1 MHKKDIMSGYACLE
15 CRKVFKKH
23 KYVQDKR
30 GKWEALEY
38 DVVCPQCS
46 GKMYETGTAFKAPK
60 MDDVKA
66 WKKLQPLFEGGYKF
80 YPDFGNPFLE
90 PEVVKQ
96 KKKEMPESIFRKQAR
111 KRK

>member
-1 MHKKDIMSGYACLE
+1 MGSFGIRCRLSAMFRKD
-15 CRKVFKKH
+15 V
-23 KYVQDKR
+23 
-30 GKWEALEY
+30 
-38 DVVCPQCS
+38 
-46 GKMYETGTAFKAPK
+46 
-60 MDDVKA
+60 VKA

-80 YPDFGNPFLE
+80 YPDFGSPFIE